1 MFFCPKQSSTLRGLL
16 RQEEHLPRNDII
28 SGAYMQVNLPLK
40 IIGLGRYLPKRIVP
54 SSELEA
60 LCGLPEGWVERRNG
74 VRERRWVTDE
84 TSSFM
89 SAQAALEALDE
100 AKLKPNQ
107 LDLIINASG
116 TGEQAIPD
124 TGSLIQR
131 QLGLGKSGIPAMT
144 VHTTCL
150 SFVAGMDVAAN
161 FLQNG
166 RYKNILIASCDV
178 ASCGIN
184 PNEPESASLVGDAAA
199 AVVIT
204 RSAEGEKSI
213 LHHAHFKTYGEG
225 AYLTSIMGGGSRFH
239 PGFSNHKAEDDLF
252 HMDGPAILRVVREI
266 AGNFLEELYPG
277 LSKSLVDI
285 DVVVPHQA
293 SKVGLMMLER
303 FGWPKSKIMSTLETL
318 GNCVA
323 ASIPATLYQT
333 VRDGHLQ
340 RGQKLLIAGTGAGL
354 SIGGLVL
361 TF

>member
-1 MFFCPKQSSTLRGLL
+1 
-16 RQEEHLPRNDII
+16 
-28 SGAYMQVNLPLK
+28 MQVNMPLK
-40 IIGLGRYLPKRIVP
+40 IVGFGRYLPKRIVP

-60 LCGLPEGWVERRNG
+60 MCGVPAGWVERRNG

-89 SAQAALEALDE
+89 SAQAAIEALDE

-124 TGSLIQR
+124 TGVLIQR
-131 QLGLGKSGIPAMT
+131 QLGLGNSGIPAMT
-144 VHTTCL
+144 IHTTCL
-150 SFVAGMDVAAN
+150 SFIAAMDVASN
-161 FLQNG
+161 FIHSG
-166 RYKNILIASCDV
+166 RYKNILIASADV

-184 PNEPESASLVGDAAA
+184 PKEPESASLVGDAAA
-199 AVVIT
+199 AVVVT
-204 RSAEGEKSI
+204 KSDADDKSMI
-213 LHHAHFKTYGEG
+213 HHAHFKTYGDG
-225 AYLTSIMGGGSRFH
+225 AYLTTIMGGGSRLH
-239 PGFSNHKAEDDLF
+239 PRFDGHKPEDDLF
-252 HMDGPAILRVVREI
+252 HMDGPAVLRMVRGI
-266 AGNFLEELYPG
+266 AHDFLDELYPG

-303 FGWPKSKIMSTLETL
+303 FGWPNSKIMTTIETL

-323 ASIPATLYQT
+323 ASIPATLYQAM
-333 VRDGHLQ
+333 RDGKIQ
-340 RGQKLLIAGTGAGL
+340 RGQKVLLVGTGAGL

-361 TF
+361 TY

>member
-1 MFFCPKQSSTLRGLL
+1 
-16 RQEEHLPRNDII
+16 
-28 SGAYMQVNLPLK
+28 MQVNMPLK
-40 IIGLGRYLPKRIVP
+40 MIGFGRYLPKRIVP

-60 LCGLPEGWVERRNG
+60 MCGVPAGWVERRNG

-89 SAQAALEALDE
+89 SGQAAIEALDE

-124 TGSLIQR
+124 TGALIQR
-131 QLGLGKSGIPAMT
+131 HLGLGNSGIPAMT

-150 SFVAGMDVAAN
+150 SFVAAMDVASN
-161 FLQNG
+161 FINSG
-166 RYKNILIASCDV
+166 RYKNILIASADV

-184 PNEPESASLVGDAAA
+184 PKEPESASLVGDAAA
-199 AVVIT
+199 AVVVT
-204 RSAEGEKSI
+204 RSDATDKSMI
-213 LHHAHFKTYGEG
+213 HHAHFKTYGDG
-225 AYLTSIMGGGSRFH
+225 AYLTTIMGGGSRLH
-239 PGFSNHKAEDDLF
+239 PRFDGHKPEDDLF
-252 HMDGPAILRVVREI
+252 HMDGPAVLRMVRGI
-266 AGNFLEELYPG
+266 AHDFLDELYPG

-303 FGWPKSKIMSTLETL
+303 FGWPENKIMRTIETL

-323 ASIPATLYQT
+323 ASIPATLYQA
-333 VRDGHLQ
+333 VRDGNIQ
-340 RGQKLLIAGTGAGL
+340 RGQKVLLVGTGAGL